1 MWKSCSFKSPITV
14 DSEVFANSD
23 NLLRNIEVT
32 GSLPVLNFWQ
42 IGGKFPFPYL
52 GLLTEK

>member
-1 MWKSCSFKSPITV
+1 MWKSCSFKSLITV

-52 GLLTEK
+52 GLLTEQ